1 MPRRAVGHSGRDA
14 LRPGGQRRNRQLQ
27 RRRGS
32 SARHRHHIGRRG
44 RRRPRR
50 PPLRAA
56 LDARARDRASE
67 ADLFAVNE
75 ERKIETEEV
84 DAVTPPPR
92 ARVTDTA
99 AETFER
105 KRDYLAG
112 FLSGEKPDEPTSGPG
127 GDLQASVVEVLKSIY
142 DPEIPVDIYELGL
155 IYDVDIS
162 EDGDATV
169 TMTLTTPH
177 CPVAE
182 SMPQE
187 VELRVLS
194 VPGIRDAVVNL
205 VWDPPWDP
213 SKMSDEARLE
223 LGML

>member
-1 MPRRAVGHSGRDA
+1 M
-14 LRPGGQRRNRQLQ
+14 
-27 RRRGS
+27 
-32 SARHRHHIGRRG
+32 
-44 RRRPRR
+44 
-50 PPLRAA
+50 
-56 LDARARDRASE
+56 
-67 ADLFAVNE
+67 NE

-84 DAVTPPPR
+84 EAVATPQR
-92 ARVTDTA
+92 ARVTDS
-99 AETFER
+99 FER
-105 KRDYLAG
+105 KKDYLAG
-112 FLSGEKPDEPTSGPG
+112 FLAGDAPDEPKG
-127 GDLQASVVEVLKSIY
+127 GAGSDLQASVVEVLKSIY

-162 EDGDATV
+162 EDGDATI

-182 SMPQE
+182 SLPNE

-194 VPGIRDAVVNL
+194 VPGIRDAVVNV

>member
-1 MPRRAVGHSGRDA
+1 M
-14 LRPGGQRRNRQLQ
+14 
-27 RRRGS
+27 
-32 SARHRHHIGRRG
+32 
-44 RRRPRR
+44 
-50 PPLRAA
+50 
-56 LDARARDRASE
+56 
-67 ADLFAVNE
+67 NE
-75 ERKIETEEV
+75 ERKIETESV

-92 ARVTDTA
+92 ARVSDA
-99 AETFER
+99 FER
-105 KRDYLAG
+105 KKDYLAG
-112 FLSGEKPDEPTSGPG
+112 FLAGETQEESNSGPG
-127 GDLQASVVEVLKSIY
+127 SDIQAAVVEVLKSVY

-162 EDGDATV
+162 EDGDATI

-182 SMPQE
+182 SLPNE